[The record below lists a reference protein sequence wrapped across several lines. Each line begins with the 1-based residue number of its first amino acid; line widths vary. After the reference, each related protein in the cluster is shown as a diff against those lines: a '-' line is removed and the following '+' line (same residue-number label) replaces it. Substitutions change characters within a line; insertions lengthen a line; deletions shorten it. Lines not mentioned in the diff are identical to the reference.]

1 MSNEKG
7 IISRITDAVSGTG
20 SALVGAVGAVK
31 EIQKMQIDY
40 SVKEKTYELVEK
52 LMDAQQQQMSLNEL
66 LMISKDK
73 IIELEEQINR
83 ASQWEDEKKN
93 YEMYTP
99 IVATV
104 VYRLK
109 KSANTG
115 QPMHYLCTQ
124 CYESSV
130 KSILQYEGFVPP
142 PYHKMVCHKCGS
154 SYLFPKSVFS
164 K

>member
-1 MSNEKG
+1 MS
-7 IISRITDAVSGTG
+7 
-20 SALVGAVGAVK
+20 AVGAVK

-40 SVKEKTYELVEK
+40 SVKEKTYELVDK

-66 LMISKDK
+66 
-73 IIELEEQINR
+73 EEKINR
-83 ASQWEDEKKN
+83 ASKWEEEKKN

-99 IVATV
+99 TVATV

-115 QPMHYLCTQ
+115 QPMHYLCAQ

-130 KSILQYEGFVPP
+130 KSILQYEGFAPP
-142 PYHKMVCHKCGS
+142 SNHRMRCHRCNA
-154 SYLFPKSVFS
+154 SYLFPKSAFS

>member
-1 MSNEKG
+1 MSDEKG
-7 IISRITDAVSGTG
+7 IISRITDAVSGAG
-20 SALVGAVGAVK
+20 GALMSAVGAVK

-40 SVKEKTYELVEK
+40 SVKEKTYELVDK

-73 IIELEEQINR
+73 IIELEEKINR
-83 ASQWEDEKKN
+83 ASKWEEEKKN

-99 IVATV
+99 TVATV

-115 QPMHYLCTQ
+115 QPMHYLCAQ

-130 KSILQYEGFVPP
+130 KSILQYEGFAPP
-142 PYHKMVCHKCGS
+142 SYHRMRCHRCNA
-154 SYLFPKSVFS
+154 SYLFPKSVLS